1 MQNEIVVESQE
12 NLQPTDTDTVENEE
26 VQVETTQL
34 EENQVENKDV
44 QVDNEGEEQIAEKS
58 FNQKQVNE
66 MIKARLER
74 SEKSFLKRYEVQNL
88 NELNEAIGKSQAYDV
103 IKERYD
109 SIKAENSQLREK
121 IAFLSNN
128 INPDREEDIRAYF
141 KGKEIEFND
150 DNFIKELGTH
160 PEWLKIMK
168 EDTTPKTTIKALG
181 VEHTKVKVDETED
194 EKRKRIF
201 GV

>member
-12 NLQPTDTDTVENEE
+12 NLQPTDTDTVENKD
-26 VQVETTQL
+26 VQVETTQP
-34 EENQVENKDV
+34 EVNQVEDKKNQLDEK
-44 QVDNEGEEQIAEKS
+44 EEQIVERS
-58 FNQKQVNE
+58 FNQKQVDE

-103 IKERYD
+103 IKERYKD
-109 SIKAENSQLREK
+109 IKAENSQLKEK

-160 PEWLKIMK
+160 PEWLKVVK